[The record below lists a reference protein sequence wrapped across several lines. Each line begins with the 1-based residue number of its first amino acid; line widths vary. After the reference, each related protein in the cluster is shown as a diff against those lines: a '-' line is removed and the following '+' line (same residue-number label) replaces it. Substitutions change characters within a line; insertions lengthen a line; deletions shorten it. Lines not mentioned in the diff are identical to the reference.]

1 MVLLSLFSGIQ
12 YRNQSDRGA
21 FGDALEEMDGSVGK
35 ILEYIKE
42 SNQANNTLIIFTSDN
57 G

>member
-1 MVLLSLFSGIQ
+1 MLPLLRFSGIQ

-42 SNQANNTLIIFTSDN
+42 SNQANNTQIIFTSDN